1 MKSNCIL
8 FLCRYDSG
16 IYAMMALKYWISPR
30 TLLSAIFQPK
40 DAPRIRAKFAN
51 DLVFTQTNTGR
62 KDLIS
67 SYHMQVSWYY
77 VLVYVSSLFISII
90 YSFDCVL
97 IHFLLCMSF
106 FRSKNNTQ
114 VASRGSKERLHFCS
128 KCQWKTFCN
137 RDSDIIV
144 FLEYGDLVFV
154 MWHAYERHTCRYY
167 SFPYINITPYD

>member
-1 MKSNCIL
+1 
-8 FLCRYDSG
+8 
-16 IYAMMALKYWISPR
+16 MMALKYWISPR

-67 SYHMQVSWYY
+67 SYHMQVSWYS

-97 IHFLLCMSF
+97 IHLLLCMSF
-106 FRSKNNTQ
+106 FAARIILKSQ
-114 VASRGSKERLHFCS
+114 AEEAR
-128 KCQWKTFCN
+128 
-137 RDSDIIV
+137 RDSIFVRNANEKHSVIGIV
-144 FLEYGDLVFV
+144 
-154 MWHAYERHTCRYY
+154 
-167 SFPYINITPYD
+167 I